1 MRATRTRRVAVPAE
15 WPLYRCHS
23 FLCGLAFVLV
33 GIALWTMVFAFPQ
46 NAWAQPAP
54 ETLKRLLQQHRLDP
68 QDVGYHLFRLTDGR
82 VVDTYD
88 ADTPRIPAST
98 TKLIT
103 ALAALEILGEDYR
116 FTTRLLVSGK
126 VRESTLH
133 GDLYLAGGGDPTL
146 STNDLQGFVDA
157 LKAAGITHVRG
168 RFAFDE
174 SFLTTTQEINPKQ
187 PVAAAYNPS
196 VSALSLNYNRVQLR
210 WTGRPGAKNF
220 QTWLRS
226 PADGIFLPVAGVSTG
241 LIPIG
246 VQSDAPILLD
256 GGSRDH
262 WLLSRQLPARGFKKL
277 PIRRA
282 PGKVAASLFRTYC
295 LQRGIT
301 LPQPQAAPVPADT
314 RLLYTHDSKPL
325 PEILSGMLFH
335 STNLSAELIGLVT
348 SRALRDLPLSIADSA
363 ALLTDWYQRRLPQ
376 TDWTGFVSMNHSG
389 LSSMSRHSPRH
400 LTAILYNGVTPTSGQ
415 TGRRGPEMP
424 SPLLDL
430 LPQPEWENEW
440 AELGEKVRAKSGTMS
455 YVDGL
460 TGILTTDKGQRL
472 GFALLLT
479 DFARRAAFDVARHAE
494 KVQTP
499 PEAEAWT
506 ERAKAFE
513 QALLSY
519 WRRTY

>member
-1 MRATRTRRVAVPAE
+1 MRATLTRRAAVPADS
-15 WPLYRCHS
+15 PPYRYHT
-23 FLCGLAFVLV
+23 LLGLAFILAGIVLWAV
-33 GIALWTMVFAFPQ
+33 GFALPSGVR
-46 NAWAQPAP
+46 AQPAP
-54 ETLKRLLQQHRLDP
+54 KALTRLLQQHRLDP
-68 QDVGYHLFRLTDGR
+68 QDVGYHLFRLTDGQ

-116 FTTRLLVSGK
+116 FQTRLLVSGK
-126 VRESTLH
+126 VHKSTLQ
-133 GDLYLAGGGDPTL
+133 GDLYLVGGGDPTL

-157 LKAAGITHVRG
+157 LKTAGITQVSG

-187 PVAAAYNPS
+187 PIAAAYNPG

-210 WTGRPGAKNF
+210 WKGKPEAKNF

-246 VQSDAPILLD
+246 VQSDAPFLLD

-262 WLLSRQLPARGFKKL
+262 WLLSRQLPARGFKEL

-301 LPQPQAAPVPADT
+301 LPPPQAASAPTNA

-335 STNLSAELIGLVT
+335 SNNLSAELTGLVT

-389 LSSMSRHSPRH
+389 LSSMSRHSPRQ
-400 LTAILYNGVTPTSGQ
+400 LTAILYNGATLTSEQ
-415 TGRRGPEMP
+415 TGHGGPNATP
-424 SPLLDL
+424 PLLDL
-430 LPQPEWENEW
+430 LPHPEWENEW

-455 YVDGL
+455 YIDGL
-460 TGILTTDKGQRL
+460 IGILTTRKGHQL

-479 DFARRAAFDVARHAE
+479 DFAKRVAFDTARHAE
-494 KVQTP
+494 RVQTP

-513 QALLSY
+513 QALLSH

>member
-1 MRATRTRRVAVPAE
+1 MRATRTRHTVVPADS
-15 WPLYRCHS
+15 PLYRCHS
-23 FLCGLAFVLV
+23 LFGPACILAAIALGIVILAFPHNVR
-33 GIALWTMVFAFPQ
+33 
-46 NAWAQPAP
+46 AQPAP
-54 ETLKRLLQQHRLDP
+54 ETLKRLLQQHQLDP
-68 QDVGYHLFRLTDGR
+68 QDVGYHLFRLTDGQ

-88 ADTPRIPAST
+88 ANTPRIPAST

-103 ALAALEILGEDYR
+103 ALAALEILGGDYR

-126 VRESTLH
+126 VHESTLH
-133 GDLYLAGGGDPTL
+133 GDLYLVGGGDPTL
-146 STNDLQGFVDA
+146 STNDLSGFVDT
-157 LKAAGITHVRG
+157 LKAAGITQVRG

-187 PVAAAYNPS
+187 PTAAAYNPS

-210 WTGRPGAKNF
+210 WKGRPGAKNF

-241 LIPIG
+241 LIPID
-246 VQSDAPILLD
+246 VQSDAPFVLD
-256 GGSRDH
+256 GGNRDH
-262 WLLSRQLPARGFKKL
+262 WLLSRQLPARGFKEL

-282 PGKVAASLFRTYC
+282 PGKVAAALFRTYC

-301 LPQPQAAPVPADT
+301 LPQPQAAPTPANT
-314 RLLYTHDSKPL
+314 RLLYTHYSKPL

-348 SRALRDLPLSIADSA
+348 SRTLRDLPLSIADSA
-363 ALLTDWYQRRLPQ
+363 ALLTDWYQRRLPR
-376 TDWTGFVSMNHSG
+376 TDWTGFMSMNHSG

-400 LTAILYNGVTPTSGQ
+400 LAAILYSGVTPISGQ
-415 TGRRGPEMP
+415 IRRKGPEMP

-440 AELGEKVRAKSGTMS
+440 AELGERVRAKSGTMS

-460 TGILTTDKGQRL
+460 TGILTTDKGQQL

-479 DFARRAAFDVARHAE
+479 DFARRAAFDAARHAE

-513 QALLSY
+513 QALLSR

>member
-1 MRATRTRRVAVPAE
+1 MRATRTRHTVVPADS
-15 WPLYRCHS
+15 PLYRCHS
-23 FLCGLAFVLV
+23 LFGPACILAAIALGIVILAFPHNVR
-33 GIALWTMVFAFPQ
+33 
-46 NAWAQPAP
+46 AQPAP
-54 ETLKRLLQQHRLDP
+54 ETLKRLLQQHQLDP
-68 QDVGYHLFRLTDGR
+68 QDVGYHLFRLTDGQ
-82 VVDTYD
+82 VFDTYD
-88 ADTPRIPAST
+88 ANTPRIPAST

-103 ALAALEILGEDYR
+103 ALAALEILGGDYR

-126 VRESTLH
+126 VHESTLH
-133 GDLYLAGGGDPTL
+133 GDLYLVGGGDPTL
-146 STNDLQGFVDA
+146 STNDLSGFVDT
-157 LKAAGITHVRG
+157 LKAAGITQVRG

-187 PVAAAYNPS
+187 PTAAAYNPS

-210 WTGRPGAKNF
+210 WKGRPGAKNF

-241 LIPIG
+241 LIPID
-246 VQSDAPILLD
+246 VQSDAPFVLD
-256 GGSRDH
+256 GGNRDH
-262 WLLSRQLPARGFKKL
+262 WLLSRQLPARGFKEL

-282 PGKVAASLFRTYC
+282 PGKVAAALFRTYC

-301 LPQPQAAPVPADT
+301 LPQPQAAPTPANT
-314 RLLYTHDSKPL
+314 RLLYTHYSKPL

-348 SRALRDLPLSIADSA
+348 SRTLRDLPLSIADSA
-363 ALLTDWYQRRLPQ
+363 ALLTDWYQRRLPR
-376 TDWTGFVSMNHSG
+376 TDWTGFMSMNHSG

-400 LTAILYNGVTPTSGQ
+400 LAAILYSGVTPISGQ
-415 TGRRGPEMP
+415 IRRKGPEMP

-440 AELGEKVRAKSGTMS
+440 AELGERVRAKSGTMS

-460 TGILTTDKGQRL
+460 TGILTTDKGQQL

-479 DFARRAAFDVARHAE
+479 DFARRAAFDAARHAE

-513 QALLSY
+513 QALLSR

>member
-1 MRATRTRRVAVPAE
+1 MRATLTRRAAVLADSP
-15 WPLYRCHS
+15 PYRCRS
-23 FLCGLAFVLV
+23 LFGLAFVLT
-33 GIALWTMVFAFPQ
+33 GIALWAVVFAFPPGVG
-46 NAWAQPAP
+46 AQPAP
-54 ETLKRLLQQHRLDP
+54 KALKRLLQQYRLDP

-103 ALAALEILGEDYR
+103 ARAALEILGGDYR
-116 FTTRLLVSGK
+116 FQTRLLVSGE
-126 VRESTLH
+126 VHESALH
-133 GDLYLAGGGDPTL
+133 GDLYLVGGGDPTL

-157 LKAAGITHVRG
+157 LKTAGITQVSG

-187 PVAAAYNPS
+187 PIAAAYNPS

-210 WTGRPGAKNF
+210 WKGRPGTKNF
-220 QTWLRS
+220 QTRLRS

-246 VQSDAPILLD
+246 RHSQDLFILD
-256 GGSRDH
+256 GGSTDR
-262 WLLSRQLPARGFKKL
+262 WLLSRQLPARGFKEL
-277 PIRRA
+277 PVKRA

-295 LQRGIT
+295 VQRGIT
-301 LPQPQAAPVPADT
+301 LPQPQAAPVPTNA
-314 RLLYTHDSKPL
+314 RLLHTHYSKPL

-335 STNLSAELIGLVT
+335 SNNLSAELIGLVT
-348 SRALRDLPLSIADSA
+348 SRTLRDLPLSIIESA
-363 ALLTDWYQRRLPQ
+363 ALLTDWYQRRLPHA
-376 TDWTGFVSMNHSG
+376 DWTGFVSMNHSG

-400 LTAILYNGVTPTSGQ
+400 LTAILYTGATPTSEQ
-415 TGRRGPEMP
+415 TGHGGPNATL
-424 SPLLDL
+424 PLLDL
-430 LPQPEWENEW
+430 LPHPEWENEW

-455 YVDGL
+455 YADGL
-460 TGILTTDKGQRL
+460 TGILTTRKGHQL
-472 GFALLLT
+472 GFALLVT
-479 DFARRAAFDVARHAE
+479 DFARRAAFDTARHAE
-494 KVQTP
+494 KVQTS

-513 QALLSY
+513 QALLSH
-519 WRRTY
+519 WRRSY

>member
-1 MRATRTRRVAVPAE
+1 MFVTRTRRAAILADL
-15 WPLYRCHS
+15 PLYWCHS
-23 FLCGLAFVLV
+23 LSGLAFILA
-33 GIALWTMVFAFPQ
+33 GIVLWTAVFAFPSDVR
-46 NAWAQPAP
+46 AQPAP
-54 ETLKRLLQQHRLDP
+54 KALTRLLQQHRLDP
-68 QDVGYHLFRLTDGR
+68 QNVGYHLFRLTDGR

-103 ALAALEILGEDYR
+103 ALAALEILGGDYR
-116 FTTRLLVSGK
+116 FQTRLLVSGA
-126 VRESTLH
+126 VHESTLH
-133 GDLYLAGGGDPTL
+133 GDLYLVGGGDPTL

-157 LKAAGITHVRG
+157 LKAAGVIRVEG
-168 RFAFDE
+168 RFIFDE

-187 PVAAAYNPS
+187 PVAAVYNPS

-210 WTGRPGAKNF
+210 WKGRPGAKIF
-220 QTWLRS
+220 QAWLRS
-226 PADGIFLPVAGVSTG
+226 PADDIFLPVADVSTG
-241 LIPIG
+241 LIPMG
-246 VQSDAPILLD
+246 VQSESPFLLD
-256 GGSRDH
+256 GGSKDH
-262 WLLSRQLPARGFKKL
+262 WLLSRQLPARGFKEL

-295 LQRGIT
+295 LQRGIS
-301 LPQPQAAPVPADT
+301 LPQPQAAPAPTNA

-348 SRALRDLPLSIADSA
+348 SRTLRDLPLSITDSA

-389 LSSMSRHSPRH
+389 LSTMSRHSPRH
-400 LTAILYNGVTPTSGQ
+400 LTAILYNGMTPTSEQ
-415 TGRRGPEMP
+415 TGHGGPNTTP
-424 SPLLDL
+424 PLLDL
-430 LPQPEWENEW
+430 LPHPEWKNEW

-460 TGILTTDKGQRL
+460 TGILTTRKGHRL

-479 DFARRAAFDVARHAE
+479 DFAKRATFDAARHAE

-513 QALLSY
+513 QALLSH
-519 WRRTY
+519 WRRAY

>member
-1 MRATRTRRVAVPAE
+1 MRATRTRRAAVPADS
-15 WPLYRCHS
+15 PPYQCYA
-23 FLCGLAFVLV
+23 LCGLAFILAGIVLGV
-33 GIALWTMVFAFPQ
+33 VVFSFPQ
-46 NAWAQPAP
+46 NTWAQPAS
-54 ETLKRLLQQHRLDP
+54 ETLKRLLRQHQLDP
-68 QDVGYHLFRLTDGR
+68 QDVGYHLFRLTDGQ

-103 ALAALEILGEDYR
+103 ALAALEILGGDYR
-116 FTTRLLVSGK
+116 FQTRLLASGK
-126 VRESTLH
+126 VHESALH
-133 GDLYLAGGGDPTL
+133 GDLYLVGGGDPTL

-157 LKAAGITHVRG
+157 LKAAGIARVNG
-168 RFAFDE
+168 QFVFDE
-174 SFLTTTQEINPKQ
+174 SFLTTAQEINPKQ

-210 WTGRPGAKNF
+210 WKGRPGAKSF

-226 PADGIFLPVAGVSTG
+226 PADGIFLPVASVSTD
-241 LIPIG
+241 LIPTG
-246 VQSDAPILLD
+246 AQSDAPILLD
-256 GGSRDH
+256 GGNRDR
-262 WLLSRQLPARGFKKL
+262 WLLSRQLPARGFKEL

-282 PGKVAASLFRTYC
+282 PGKVTASLFRTYC

-301 LPQPQAAPVPADT
+301 LPQPQSAPIPTNV
-314 RLLYTHDSKPL
+314 RLLYTHASKLL

-348 SRALRDLPLSIADSA
+348 SRTLRELPLSIADSA

-389 LSSMSRHSPRH
+389 LSTMSRHSPRH
-400 LTAILYNGVTPTSGQ
+400 LTAILYNGVAPTSGQ

-455 YVDGL
+455 YADGL
-460 TGILTTDKGQRL
+460 TGILTTRKGHRL

-479 DFARRAAFDVARHAE
+479 DFARRAAFDAARHAE
-494 KVQTP
+494 KVKTP

-506 ERAKAFE
+506 KRAKAFE
-513 QALLSY
+513 QALLSH
-519 WRRTY
+519 WKRTY

>member
-1 MRATRTRRVAVPAE
+1 MRATQTRRAAVSADS
-15 WPLYRCHS
+15 PLYRYRS
-23 FLCGLAFVLV
+23 LFRLAFILA
-33 GIALWTMVFAFPQ
+33 GIALWTVVFAFPSGVR
-46 NAWAQPAP
+46 AQTSPQ
-54 ETLKRLLQQHRLDP
+54 TLKRLLQKYQLAP
-68 QDVGYHLFRLTDGR
+68 QDLGYHLFRLTDGQ

-88 ADTPRIPAST
+88 ADTLRIPAST

-103 ALAALEILGEDYR
+103 ALAALEILGGDYR
-116 FTTRLLVSGK
+116 FQTRLLVSGK
-126 VRESTLH
+126 VHESTLQ
-133 GDLYLAGGGDPTL
+133 GDLYLVGGGDPTL

-157 LKAAGITHVRG
+157 LKTAGITQVSG

-187 PVAAAYNPS
+187 PIAAAYNPG

-210 WTGRPGAKNF
+210 WKGKPEANNF

-246 VQSDAPILLD
+246 VQSDTPFLLD
-256 GGSRDH
+256 GGNKDH
-262 WLLSRQLPARGFKKL
+262 WLLSRHLPARGFKEL

-301 LPQPQAAPVPADT
+301 LPQPQAALAPTNA
-314 RLLYTHDSKPL
+314 RLLYTHESQPL
-325 PEILSGMLFH
+325 PEILSGMLFY
-335 STNLSAELIGLVT
+335 SNNLSAELAGLVI
-348 SRALRDLPLSIADSA
+348 SRTLRDLPLSIADSA

-389 LSSMSRHSPRH
+389 LSSLSRHSPRQ
-400 LTAILYNGVTPTSGQ
+400 LTAILYNGATPTSGQ
-415 TGRRGPEMP
+415 TGHGGPHATP
-424 SPLLDL
+424 PLLDL

-455 YVDGL
+455 YADGL
-460 TGILTTDKGQRL
+460 IGILTTRKGHQL
-472 GFALLLT
+472 GFALLVT
-479 DFARRAAFDVARHAE
+479 DFARRAAFDTARHAE

-513 QALLSY
+513 QALLSH

>member
-1 MRATRTRRVAVPAE
+1 MRAARTRHTAVPPNS
-15 WPLYRCHS
+15 PLYRCPS
-23 FLCGLAFVLV
+23 LFGLAFILAA
-33 GIALWTMVFAFPQ
+33 IALWAVVFAFPPGV
-46 NAWAQPAP
+46 WAQSTPK
-54 ETLKRLLQQHRLDP
+54 TLKRLLQQYQLAP
-68 QDVGYHLFRLTDGR
+68 QNVGYHLFRLTGGQ

-103 ALAALEILGEDYR
+103 ARAALEILGGDYR
-116 FTTRLLVSGK
+116 FQTRLLVSGE
-126 VRESTLH
+126 VHESTLH
-133 GDLYLAGGGDPTL
+133 GDLYLVGGGDPTL

-157 LKAAGITHVRG
+157 LKAAGVTRVEG
-168 RFAFDE
+168 RFIFDE

-210 WTGRPGAKNF
+210 WRGRPGSKNF
-220 QTWLRS
+220 QTRLRS
-226 PADGIFLPVAGVSTG
+226 PADDIFLPVAGVSTG
-241 LIPIG
+241 LMPIG
-246 VQSDAPILLD
+246 VQSDSPFILD
-256 GGSRDH
+256 GGGRDH
-262 WLLSRQLPARGFKKL
+262 WLLSRQLPARGFKEL

-301 LPQPQAAPVPADT
+301 LPQPQAAPTPTNA
-314 RLLYTHDSKPL
+314 RLLYTHYSKPL

-335 STNLSAELIGLVT
+335 STNLSAELVGLVT
-348 SRALRDLPLSIADSA
+348 SRTLRDLPLSIADSA

-389 LSSMSRHSPRH
+389 LSTMSRHSPRH
-400 LTAILYNGVTPTSGQ
+400 LTAILYNGVAPTTSEQ
-415 TGRRGPEMP
+415 TGHGEPNTP
-424 SPLLDL
+424 PPLLDL
-430 LPQPEWENEW
+430 LPHPEWKNEW
-440 AELGEKVRAKSGTMS
+440 AELGKEVRAKSGTMS
-455 YVDGL
+455 YADGL
-460 TGILTTDKGQRL
+460 TGILTTRKGHQL

-479 DFARRAAFDVARHAE
+479 DFARRAAFDAARHAE

-513 QALLSY
+513 QALLSH
-519 WRRTY
+519 WRHTY

>member
-1 MRATRTRRVAVPAE
+1 MRATRTRPTAVPADS
-15 WPLYRCHS
+15 PLYRCRS
-23 FLCGLAFVLV
+23 LFRLAFILAAGAL
-33 GIALWTMVFAFPQ
+33 GIVIFAFPQ
-46 NAWAQPAP
+46 NVRAQPAP
-54 ETLKRLLQQHRLDP
+54 ETLKRLLQQHQLDP
-68 QDVGYHLFRLTDGR
+68 QDIGYHLFRLTDGQ

-103 ALAALEILGEDYR
+103 ALAALEILGGAYR
-116 FTTRLLVSGK
+116 FKTRLLVSGE
-126 VRESTLH
+126 VHESTLH
-133 GDLYLAGGGDPTL
+133 GDLYLVGGGDPTL
-146 STNDLQGFVDA
+146 STNDLQGFVDT
-157 LKAAGITHVRG
+157 LKAAGITQVRG

-187 PVAAAYNPS
+187 PAAAAYNPS

-210 WTGRPGAKNF
+210 WKGRPGVKNF

-226 PADGIFLPVAGVSTG
+226 PADGIFLPVADVSTG

-246 VQSDAPILLD
+246 AQSDTPILLD
-256 GGSRDH
+256 GGNTDH
-262 WLLSRQLPARGFKKL
+262 WLLSRQLPARGFKEL

-301 LPQPQAAPVPADT
+301 LPLPQAAPAPTNT
-314 RLLYTHDSKPL
+314 RLLYTHYSKPL

-335 STNLSAELIGLVT
+335 SNNLSAELVGLVT
-348 SRALRDLPLSIADSA
+348 SRTLRDLPLSITDSA
-363 ALLTDWYQRRLPQ
+363 ALLTDWYQRRLPR
-376 TDWTGFVSMNHSG
+376 TDWSGFVSMNHSG

-400 LTAILYNGVTPTSGQ
+400 LTTILYNGATLTSGQ
-415 TGRRGPEMP
+415 TGYDGPETP
-424 SPLLDL
+424 PPLLDL
-430 LPQPEWENEW
+430 LPHPEWKNEW

-455 YVDGL
+455 YVDSL
-460 TGILTTDKGQRL
+460 TGILTTRKGRQL

-479 DFARRAAFDVARHAE
+479 DFARRAAFDAARHAE

-513 QALLSY
+513 RTLLSY

>member
-1 MRATRTRRVAVPAE
+1 MRATRTRHTAAPADS
-15 WPLYRCHS
+15 PLYRCHS
-23 FLCGLAFVLV
+23 LFGLAFILAA
-33 GIALWTMVFAFPQ
+33 IALWAVVFASPSGVR
-46 NAWAQPAP
+46 AQPAP
-54 ETLKRLLQQHRLDP
+54 KALKRLLQQHQLDP

-82 VVDTYD
+82 VVDAYD

-103 ALAALEILGEDYR
+103 ALAALEILGGDYR
-116 FTTRLLVSGK
+116 FQTRLLVSGE
-126 VRESTLH
+126 VHEPTLH
-133 GDLYLAGGGDPTL
+133 GDLYLVGGGDPTL

-157 LKAAGITHVRG
+157 LKTAGITQVRG
-168 RFAFDE
+168 RFAFDK
-174 SFLTTTQEINPKQ
+174 SFLTTTQEINPQQ
-187 PVAAAYNPS
+187 PTAAAYNPS

-210 WTGRPGAKNF
+210 WKGRPGAKIF

-226 PADGIFLPVAGVSTG
+226 PADGIFLPVAGVSAG

-246 VQSDAPILLD
+246 VQSDSPFILD
-256 GGSRDH
+256 RGSKDH
-262 WLLSRQLPARGFKKL
+262 WLLSRQLPERGFKEL

-301 LPQPQAAPVPADT
+301 LPQPQAAPTPTTA

-335 STNLSAELIGLVT
+335 SNNLSAELIGLVT
-348 SRALRDLPLSIADSA
+348 SRTLRDLPLSITDSA
-363 ALLTDWYQRRLPQ
+363 ALLTDWYQRRLPR

-400 LTAILYNGVTPTSGQ
+400 LATILYNGATFTSRQ
-415 TGRRGPEMP
+415 TGDGGPETP
-424 SPLLDL
+424 LPLLDL
-430 LPQPEWENEW
+430 LPHPEWKSEW
-440 AELGEKVRAKSGTMS
+440 AELGKKVRAKSGTMS
-455 YVDGL
+455 YADGL
-460 TGILTTDKGQRL
+460 TGILTTRKGHQL

-479 DFARRAAFDVARHAE
+479 DFARRAAFDAARHAE

-513 QALLSY
+513 QSLLLY
-519 WRRTY
+519 WSRTY

>member
-1 MRATRTRRVAVPAE
+1 MRATRTRPTAVPADS
-15 WPLYRCHS
+15 PLYRCRS
-23 FLCGLAFVLV
+23 LFRLAFILAAGAL
-33 GIALWTMVFAFPQ
+33 GIVIFAFPQ
-46 NAWAQPAP
+46 NIRAQPAP
-54 ETLKRLLQQHRLDP
+54 ETLKRLLQQHQLDP
-68 QDVGYHLFRLTDGR
+68 QDIGYHLFRLTDGQ

-98 TKLIT
+98 TKFIT
-103 ALAALEILGEDYR
+103 ALAALEILGGDYR
-116 FTTRLLVSGK
+116 FKTRLLVSGE
-126 VRESTLH
+126 VHESTLH
-133 GDLYLAGGGDPTL
+133 GDLYLVGGGDPTL
-146 STNDLQGFVDA
+146 STNDLQGFVDT
-157 LKAAGITHVRG
+157 LKAAGITQVRG

-187 PVAAAYNPS
+187 PAAAAYNPS

-210 WTGRPGAKNF
+210 WKGRPGAKNF

-226 PADGIFLPVAGVSTG
+226 PADGIFLPVADVSTG

-246 VQSDAPILLD
+246 MQSDTPILLD
-256 GGSRDH
+256 GGNTDH
-262 WLLSRQLPARGFKKL
+262 WLLSRQLPARGFKEL

-301 LPQPQAAPVPADT
+301 LPLPQAAPAPTNT
-314 RLLYTHDSKPL
+314 RLFYTHYSKPL

-335 STNLSAELIGLVT
+335 SNNLSAELVGLVT
-348 SRALRDLPLSIADSA
+348 SRTLRDLPLSITDSA
-363 ALLTDWYQRRLPQ
+363 ALLTDWYQRRLPR
-376 TDWTGFVSMNHSG
+376 TDWSGFVSMNHSG

-400 LTAILYNGVTPTSGQ
+400 LTTILYNGATLTSGQ
-415 TGRRGPEMP
+415 TGYDGPETP
-424 SPLLDL
+424 PPLLDL
-430 LPQPEWENEW
+430 LPHPEWKNEW

-455 YVDGL
+455 YVDSL
-460 TGILTTDKGQRL
+460 TGILTTRKGRQL

-479 DFARRAAFDVARHAE
+479 DFARRAAFDAARHAE

-513 QALLSY
+513 RTLLSY

>member
-1 MRATRTRRVAVPAE
+1 MRATRTRRTAVPADS
-15 WPLYRCHS
+15 PLYRCHS
-23 FLCGLAFVLV
+23 LFGLACILA
-33 GIALWTMVFAFPQ
+33 GIALGIVIFAFPQ
-46 NAWAQPAP
+46 NVRAQPAP
-54 ETLKRLLQQHRLDP
+54 ETLKRLLQQHQLDP
-68 QDVGYHLFRLTDGR
+68 QDVGYHLFRLTDGQ

-103 ALAALEILGEDYR
+103 ALAALEILGGDYR
-116 FTTRLLVSGK
+116 FQTRLLVSGK
-126 VRESTLH
+126 VHESTLH
-133 GDLYLAGGGDPTL
+133 GDLYLVGGGDPTL
-146 STNDLQGFVDA
+146 STNDLSGFVDT
-157 LKAAGITHVRG
+157 LKAAGITQVRG

-187 PVAAAYNPS
+187 PTAAAYNPS

-210 WTGRPGAKNF
+210 WKGRPGAKNF

-241 LIPIG
+241 PIPIG

-256 GGSRDH
+256 GGNRDR
-262 WLLSRQLPARGFKKL
+262 WLLSRQLPVRGFKEL

-282 PGKVAASLFRTYC
+282 PGKVAASLFHTYC

-301 LPQPQAAPVPADT
+301 LPQPQAAPAPANT
-314 RLLYTHDSKPL
+314 RLLYTHYSKPL
-325 PEILSGMLFH
+325 PEMLSGMLFH

-348 SRALRDLPLSIADSA
+348 SRTLRELPLSIADSA

-389 LSSMSRHSPRH
+389 LSSRSRHSPRH
-400 LTAILYNGVTPTSGQ
+400 LTAILYSGVAPTSGQ

-440 AELGEKVRAKSGTMS
+440 AELGERVRAKSGTMS

-460 TGILTTDKGQRL
+460 TGILTTDKGQQL

-479 DFARRAAFDVARHAE
+479 DFARRAAFDAARHAE

-513 QALLSY
+513 RALLSH

>member
-1 MRATRTRRVAVPAE
+1 MCATRTCHTAVPADS
-15 WPLYRCHS
+15 PLYRRHS
-23 FLCGLAFVLV
+23 LFGLAFILAA
-33 GIALWTMVFAFPQ
+33 IALGIVIFAFPQ
-46 NAWAQPAP
+46 NARAQPAP
-54 ETLKRLLQQHRLDP
+54 ETLKRLLQQHQLDP
-68 QDVGYHLFRLTDGR
+68 QDVGYHLFRLTDGQ

-103 ALAALEILGEDYR
+103 ALAALEILGEGYR
-116 FTTRLLVSGK
+116 FKTRLLVSGK
-126 VRESTLH
+126 VHESTLH
-133 GDLYLAGGGDPTL
+133 GDLYLVGGGDPTL
-146 STNDLQGFVDA
+146 STNDLSGFVDT
-157 LKAAGITHVRG
+157 LEAAGVAQVRG
-168 RFAFDE
+168 RFTFDE

-187 PVAAAYNPS
+187 PTAAAYNPS
-196 VSALSLNYNRVQLR
+196 VGALSLNYNRVQLR
-210 WTGRPGAKNF
+210 WKGRPGAKNF

-241 LIPIG
+241 LIPTG

-256 GGSRDH
+256 GGNRDH
-262 WLLSRQLPARGFKKL
+262 WLLSRQLPARGFKEL
-277 PIRRA
+277 PIRRT

-301 LPQPQAAPVPADT
+301 LPQPQAAPAPANT
-314 RLLYTHDSKPL
+314 RLLYTHYSKPL
-325 PEILSGMLFH
+325 SEILSGMLFH

-348 SRALRDLPLSIADSA
+348 SRTLRDLPLSIADSA

-440 AELGEKVRAKSGTMS
+440 AELGERVRAKSGTMS

-460 TGILTTDKGQRL
+460 TGILTTHKGHQL

-479 DFARRAAFDVARHAE
+479 DFARRAAFDAARHAE

-513 QALLSY
+513 QALLSH